1 MKDIFKKIQNWLIGV
16 TDKAVI
22 PVYSAANKLDKFL
35 GTANVEPNKHVGKDI
50 WSHPLTGCYEH
61 KDENGN
67 WVEGPSLGHSYQGGY
82 SDYIPERQGLGGG
95 YYSWAGNRGR

>member
-67 WVEGPSLGHSYQGGY
+67 WVEGPSLGHGYNGGY
-82 SDYIPERQGLGGG
+82 SDYSKEHKTKLDKWLEQKGIIKE
-95 YYSWAGNRGR
+95 